1 MWRPDQAAIMRR
13 GRPSTYVVDEYVL
26 LANVTQA
33 YEKADRSSK
42 KKASNYITDGK
53 RKDYTPPP
61 MPKR

>member
-1 MWRPDQAAIMRR
+1 MRR
-13 GRPSTYVVDEYVL
+13 SRPSTYVVDEYVL
-26 LANVTQA
+26 PANVTQA

-42 KKASNYITDGK
+42 KKASKYITDGK